1 LFSYFEVACSYAE
14 LVTVQGDS
22 RVTVY
27 SIKALRRLVE
37 RMQGKLAG
45 VPFAIRA
52 VVGFGYVL
60 VPADAGVPDAW

>member
-1 LFSYFEVACSYAE
+1 
-14 LVTVQGDS
+14 
-22 RVTVY
+22 VY